1 MWWRWQQEDPQYR
14 MAEYEG
20 KHMFNSSKSNATV
33 NDMLLFNGFAKDI
46 PVRDVMSTEGGFLCY
61 KY

>member
-1 MWWRWQQEDPQYR
+1 
-14 MAEYEG
+14 
-20 KHMFNSSKSNATV
+20 MFNSSKSNATV